1 MCVERMLAVVDVSSY
16 TDQGKI
22 TLTGICMYVTHDRF
36 FLCKTILMFLI
47 DDYIYIQPNILNKSD
62 NYGSKKK

>member
-22 TLTGICMYVTHDRF
+22 TLTGICK
-36 FLCKTILMFLI
+36 L
-47 DDYIYIQPNILNKSD
+47 
-62 NYGSKKK
+62 